1 MKVRVIGAGLA
12 GCEASYYLANK
23 GVEVELIDEKPT
35 HFTPAHKSEHLSE
48 LVCSNSLKSDAIDNA
63 CGLLKHEM
71 RCIGSL
77 FMESADNNKLKA
89 GQDLVVD
96 REGFSKYISNKIF
109 NHPNI
114 KFISKVASEL
124 PNDDIKTIITTGPL
138 TEKDLSNDIQSVIGE
153 QMLSFYDSAAP
164 LVFASSLDLT
174 KLYKKSRYDKG
185 DGEYYNCPL
194 TKEQYYNFVDKIVE
208 SPTIILHDF
217 EHFEGCLPIEVMA
230 KRGPDT
236 LRFGPMKAKGLEIEG
251 AETQPYAVVQL
262 RQDDEAKKL
271 FNIVGFQTNLTFK
284 AQKEL
289 LSMLPGFENVKF
301 ARFGVM
307 HRNTYI
313 LAPVALDRNLSLKKR
328 PNIKIAGQLSGVEG
342 YVESSAC
349 GLLAAIY
356 TYQELTNSQYDPIPL
371 NTMLGSLI
379 NYLIMSSPKHFS
391 PMNATYGILRA
402 GTKDKEQIYQ
412 NSLKTIS
419 EWKKKNNC

>member
-12 GCEASYYLANK
+12 GCEAAYYLANK

-114 KFISKVASEL
+114 KFISKVVSEL

-174 KLYKKSRYDKG
+174 NSIKNL
-185 DGEYYNCPL
+185 
-194 TKEQYYNFVDKIVE
+194 V
-208 SPTIILHDF
+208 TIKA
-217 EHFEGCLPIEVMA
+217 MA
-230 KRGPDT
+230 
-236 LRFGPMKAKGLEIEG
+236 
-251 AETQPYAVVQL
+251 
-262 RQDDEAKKL
+262 
-271 FNIVGFQTNLTFK
+271 NIITVL
-284 AQKEL
+284 
-289 LSMLPGFENVKF
+289 
-301 ARFGVM
+301 
-307 HRNTYI
+307 
-313 LAPVALDRNLSLKKR
+313 
-328 PNIKIAGQLSGVEG
+328 
-342 YVESSAC
+342 
-349 GLLAAIY
+349 
-356 TYQELTNSQYDPIPL
+356 
-371 NTMLGSLI
+371 
-379 NYLIMSSPKHFS
+379 
-391 PMNATYGILRA
+391 
-402 GTKDKEQIYQ
+402 
-412 NSLKTIS
+412 
-419 EWKKKNNC
+419 

>member
-12 GCEASYYLANK
+12 GCEAAYYLANK

-114 KFISKVASEL
+114 KFISKVVSEL

-402 GTKDKEQIYQ
+402 GNKDKEQIYQ

>member
-12 GCEASYYLANK
+12 GCEAAYYLANK
-23 GVEVELIDEKPT
+23 GIEVELIDEKPT
-35 HFTPAHKSEHLSE
+35 HFTPAHKNQDLSE

-71 RCIGSL
+71 RLIGSL
-77 FMESADNNKLKA
+77 FMEAADKNKLKA

-96 REGFSKYISNKIF
+96 RDNFSKYISDKVL

-114 KFISKVASEL
+114 KFVNKVVTEL
-124 PNDDIKTIITTGPL
+124 PKDDVKTIVATGPL
-138 TEKDLSNDIQSVIGE
+138 TESELSNDIQTVIGE
-153 QMLSFYDSAAP
+153 NMLSFYDSAAP
-164 LVFASSLDLT
+164 LVFSSSLDMS

-185 DGEYYNCPL
+185 DGDYLNSPL
-194 TKEQYYNFVDKIVE
+194 TKEQYYKFVDKLIE
-208 SPTIILHDF
+208 SPTVILHDF

-251 AETQPYAVVQL
+251 SETQPYAVVQL
-262 RQDDEAKKL
+262 RQDDGANKL
-271 FNIVGFQTNLTFK
+271 YNIVGFQTNLTFK

-289 LSMLPGFENVKF
+289 ISMLPGFENVKF

-313 LAPVALDRNLSLKKR
+313 LAPIAIDRNLSLKKI

-342 YVESSAC
+342 YVESTAC

-356 TYQELTNSQYDPIPL
+356 TYQELNNNYDPIPL
-371 NTMLGSLI
+371 NTMMGSLI

-412 NSLKTIS
+412 NSLKSIS

>member
-12 GCEASYYLANK
+12 GCEAAYYLANK

-114 KFISKVASEL
+114 KFISKVVSEL

-356 TYQELTNSQYDPIPL
+356 TYQELTNSQL
-371 NTMLGSLI
+371 FAEWSGSI
-379 NYLIMSSPKHFS
+379 
-391 PMNATYGILRA
+391 
-402 GTKDKEQIYQ
+402 
-412 NSLKTIS
+412 
-419 EWKKKNNC
+419 C